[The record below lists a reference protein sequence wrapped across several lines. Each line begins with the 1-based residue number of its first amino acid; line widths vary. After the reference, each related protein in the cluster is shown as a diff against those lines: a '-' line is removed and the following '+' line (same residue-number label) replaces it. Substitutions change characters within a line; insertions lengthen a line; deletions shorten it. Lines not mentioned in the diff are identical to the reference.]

1 LSVMPS
7 TQRGLVLAL
16 KRKTHPTLRVPFIPK
31 TKAMVISV
39 LFIMVQV
46 EELLKEYD
54 NVCTLRVRN
63 YVLFLYASYFNRT
76 RIGPYLKISINRYI
90 PEECI

>member
-1 LSVMPS
+1 MPS

-31 TKAMVISV
+31 TKAMVIFV

-54 NVCTLRVRN
+54 NVCTVLLRSKI
-63 YVLFLYASYFNRT
+63 LYSFCMH
-76 RIGPYLKISINRYI
+76 RILT
-90 PEECI
+90 EHV